1 MNSPSGPV
9 PPDSVAPSPAPSNP
23 VPRSPVPSRRG
34 PWRIA
39 LAGGLVVVAVVS
51 VAVILRHSGT
61 GPQPVPGSLPIG
73 DGAPPVGRP
82 APEFSAPLMNGGTF
96 TLRSLKGKPVVLNFW
111 ASWCIPCREETPLL
125 VRLHKVY
132 GPRGVQFVGLDTED
146 QVAGAR
152 AFIAQHHVDYP
163 VARLEDER
171 VIDAYSIP
179 GLPTTVFIGADGVVT
194 GKVVGGFVGPEGEKL
209 LIARI
214 DRLLADA
221 HR

>member
-9 PPDSVAPSPAPSNP
+9 PPGPLAPNP
-23 VPRSPVPSRRG
+23 VPPSPVPSRRG
-34 PWRIA
+34 QWCIA
-39 LAGGLVVVAVVS
+39 VVGLVIVAVVS
-51 VAVILRHSGT
+51 VALVLRHSAK
-61 GPQPVPGSLPIG
+61 GPQLTPESLPRG

-96 TLRSLKGKPVVLNFW
+96 TLRDLRGKPIVLNFW
-111 ASWCIPCREETPLL
+111 ASWCVPCREEIPLL
-125 VRLHKVY
+125 VRLHKAY

-146 QVAGAR
+146 EVAAAR
-152 AFIAQHHVDYP
+152 AFIAQHHVDYR

-171 VIDAYSIP
+171 VIDAYSVP

-209 LIARI
+209 LISQL

>member
-1 MNSPSGPV
+1 M
-9 PPDSVAPSPAPSNP
+9 
-23 VPRSPVPSRRG
+23 
-34 PWRIA
+34 I
-39 LAGGLVVVAVVS
+39 VAVVS
-51 VAVILRHSGT
+51 VAVALRHSPK
-61 GPQPVPGSLPIG
+61 GPQSPPGSLALG

-82 APEFSAPLMNGGTF
+82 AHEFSVPLMNGGTF
-96 TLRSLKGKPVVLNFW
+96 TLRSLRGKPVVLNFW
-111 ASWCIPCREETPLL
+111 ASWCVPCREETPLL
-125 VRLHKVY
+125 VRLHRVY

-152 AFIAQHHVDYP
+152 AFVAQHHVDYL

-171 VIDAYSIP
+171 VIDAYSVP
-179 GLPTTVFIGADGVVT
+179 GLPTTVFIGADGIVT

-209 LIARI
+209 LIARL